1 MPFTLTAEDSSFA
14 NDGGISK
21 LKNYIR
27 FKTIFEIF
35 VLLSIEFIKE
45 KFSQTTSDRQL
56 WGMYHDT
63 KVLKQFVC

>member
-1 MPFTLTAEDSSFA
+1 MPFTLTAEDSSYA
-14 NDGGISK
+14 NDGGKSE

-45 KFSQTTSDRQL
+45 NFSQTTSDRQL
-56 WGMYHDT
+56 WGIHRDT

>member
-1 MPFTLTAEDSSFA
+1 MPFTLTAEDSSYA
-14 NDGGISK
+14 NDGGKSE

-27 FKTIFEIF
+27 LKTIFEIF

-45 KFSQTTSDRQL
+45 NFSQTTSDRQL
-56 WGMYHDT
+56 WGIHRDT